1 MKKKRYIM
9 IASMALLTSMTAMGD
24 VESASKRLSEVD
36 PHGFGLTA
44 LCMGI
49 VFLCLALLYVF
60 FLIFGWIADRRS
72 RIASTQP
79 VKPVVKTAKK
89 LNKVRHMTSNILQE
103 GIELKGRDKEIYVA
117 VISLALK
124 QYLEDVHDVE
134 SGILTIKPEHSSWGA
149 HTTFNNNLNA
159 NHNFNHNL

>member
-1 MKKKRYIM
+1 MKIKRYLLLLAAM
-9 IASMALLTSMTAMGD
+9 FVMATVAFSQETEASA
-24 VESASKRLSEVD
+24 RLKEVD

-60 FLIFGWIADRRS
+60 FLVFGWIADRRA
-72 RIASTQP
+72 RIVSTTP

-103 GIELKGRDKEIYVA
+103 GVEFKGRDKEVYIA
-117 VISLALK
+117 VISMALK
-124 QYLEDVHDVE
+124 QYLDDVHDVE
-134 SGILTIKPEHSSWGA
+134 SGVLTIKPVKSSWGA
-149 HTTFNNNLNA
+149 HNAFNNNIEKIK
-159 NHNFNHNL
+159 

>member
-1 MKKKRYIM
+1 MKTKRIILLM
-9 IASMALLTSMTAMGD
+9 TTLMTVATIAIAQEETA
-24 VESASKRLSEVD
+24 ASERLKEVD

-60 FLIFGWIADRRS
+60 FLVFGWVADRRS
-72 RIASTQP
+72 RIVTTTP

-103 GIELKGRDKEIYVA
+103 SVELKGIDKEVYVA
-117 VISLALK
+117 VIAMALK

-134 SGILTIKPEHSSWGA
+134 SGVLTIKPRTSAWGA
-149 HTTFNNNLNA
+149 HNTFNNDMNA
-159 NHNFNHNL
+159 RFSHK